1 LKQILTPEQL
11 EAGIERLAAEVAAH
25 YAGRTLTVVAVLTGS
40 IVIVA
45 DLIRRLD
52 LPLRVGLVQAR
63 SYRGGATRPGELV
76 INDALLPDIRDRDVL
91 LVDDIFDTGRTLATL
106 HAQMQALEPRS
117 LRTAVLLRKI
127 GRQVVDFEPDHVVF
141 PIPDVFVVGYGLDYC
156 DAYRNL
162 PYVAALDEADL
173 EPGRWK

>member
-1 LKQILTPEQL
+1 MKQILSPEELQQ
-11 EAGIERLAAEVAAH
+11 GVERLAAEIGKH
-25 YAGRTLTVVAVLTGS
+25 YAGRPLTVVAVLTGS

-63 SYRGGATRPGELV
+63 SYRGNSTKPGELE

-91 LVDDIFDTGRTLATL
+91 LVDDIFDTGRTLAAL
-106 HAQMQALEPRS
+106 HAQMQGLGPRS

-127 GRQVVDFEPDHVVF
+127 GRQEVDFEPDHVVF
-141 PIPDVFVVGYGLDYC
+141 RIPNAFVVGYGLDYC

-162 PYVAALDEADL
+162 PYVAALDEGDL
-173 EPGRWK
+173 EAGRWV